1 MSLLGDY
8 RIGEKIAEG
17 GMATVYKGVQVS
29 LNRPVAIK
37 ILAYRL
43 TENPEIVRRFADES
57 LIIARLRHPN
67 IIHVID
73 RGITNGLPYFIMDY
87 VEGSDLTSLIGRR
100 DATIAHKLDIAVQIS
115 KALAYAHRNGVI
127 HRDIKPGNILLD
139 QEGHVYV
146 TDFGIA
152 ELFGRSHDGAQSGL
166 ILGTPGYMSPEQAAG
181 SADITA
187 ASDIYAFGVILYELF
202 TGVQPSAGL
211 RRPSEIDKRVPAELD
226 EVIMRCLN
234 RDARARYAE
243 AGEIKERLREILG
256 GAHMQVA
263 QKERVQQD
271 SAAFTQKNVL
281 LDVLRESHSR
291 SVCLYENRANN
302 RLIVTKRVYGR
313 KEGLA
318 EARLLASHPHPH
330 IAHVHGVSSNERAYV
345 VVMEYLAGGSLRD
358 RMARVMPWQ
367 KALPIVRDVCAAL
380 LHAHRH
386 EVLHGNLRPANILFS
401 STDEVKVSDF
411 GQVEPDA
418 APVAARYQRTGQT
431 QSREGD
437 LYAVGVLLHEL
448 LLGSLPV
455 FREGMLV
462 PDAGLK
468 LLPADVRRLLIR
480 FLATERPEQFSEFE
494 EARRMI
500 DRALGVMPDDRRNQ
514 LAAQVRSRRLRQLW
528 LVVGALVLMLG
539 GWFAYRLAG

>member
-1 MSLLGDY
+1 
-8 RIGEKIAEG
+8 
-17 GMATVYKGVQVS
+17 
-29 LNRPVAIK
+29 
-37 ILAYRL
+37 
-43 TENPEIVRRFADES
+43 
-57 LIIARLRHPN
+57 
-67 IIHVID
+67 
-73 RGITNGLPYFIMDY
+73 
-87 VEGSDLTSLIGRR
+87 
-100 DATIAHKLDIAVQIS
+100 
-115 KALAYAHRNGVI
+115 
-127 HRDIKPGNILLD
+127 
-139 QEGHVYV
+139 
-146 TDFGIA
+146 
-152 ELFGRSHDGAQSGL
+152 
-166 ILGTPGYMSPEQAAG
+166 
-181 SADITA
+181 
-187 ASDIYAFGVILYELF
+187 VILYELF
-202 TGVQPSAGL
+202 TGVRPSAGL

-226 EVIMRCLN
+226 EVILRCLN
-234 RDARARYAE
+234 RDARARYAT
-243 AGEIKERLREILG
+243 AGEIKERLRELLG
-256 GAHMQVA
+256 GAHLQVA

-271 SAAFTQKNVL
+271 GAAFTQKNVL

-418 APVAARYQRTGQT
+418 APVTARYQRTGQT

-437 LYAVGVLLHEL
+437 LYAVGALLHEL

-500 DRALGVMPDDRRNQ
+500 DRALGVMPDGGRNQ
-514 LAAQVRSRRLRQLW
+514 SAAQARTRRRKQLW
-528 LVVGALVLMLG
+528 LAAGTIVLIAG
-539 GWFAYRLAG
+539 GWFAWRLAG

>member
-37 ILAYRL
+37 ILAYSL
-43 TENPEIVRRFADES
+43 TDNPEIVRRFADES

-73 RGITNGLPYFIMDY
+73 RGITNGLPYFVMDY
-87 VEGSDLTSLIGRR
+87 VEGSDLASLVGRR
-100 DATIAHKLDIAVQIS
+100 DATIVHKLDVAVQIS

-139 QEGHVYV
+139 QEGQVYV

-152 ELFGRSHDGAQSGL
+152 ELFGRGRNGVQAGL

-211 RRPSEIDKRVPAELD
+211 RRPSEIDQRVPAELD
-226 EVIMRCLN
+226 EVILRCLN
-234 RDARARYAE
+234 RDARARYAD
-243 AGEIKERLREILG
+243 AGELKDRLREILG
-256 GAHMQVA
+256 GAHLQAA

-271 SAAFTQKNVL
+271 SAAFTHKNVL
-281 LDVLRESHSR
+281 LDVLRESRSR

-302 RLIVTKRVYGR
+302 RLLVTKRVYGR

-330 IAHVHGVSSNERAYV
+330 IVHIHGVSSNDRAFII
-345 VVMEYLAGGSLRD
+345 VMEYLAGGSLRD
-358 RMARVMPWQ
+358 RMARVMPWR

-380 LHAHRH
+380 VHAHRH

-401 STDEVKVSDF
+401 STNEVKVSDF
-411 GQVEPDA
+411 GLVEPDA
-418 APVAARYQRTGQT
+418 DQGAARYQRTGHART
-431 QSREGD
+431 REGD
-437 LYAVGVLLHEL
+437 LYAVGVMLHEL
-448 LLGSLPV
+448 LLGSPPV
-455 FREGMLV
+455 FREGLPV
-462 PDAGLK
+462 ADAGLK
-468 LLPADVRRLLIR
+468 LLPADVQRLVIR
-480 FLATERPEQFSEFE
+480 FLATERPAQFAEFE
-494 EARRMI
+494 EARRML
-500 DRALGVMPDDRRNQ
+500 DRALGDMPDGGRNQ
-514 LAAQVRSRRLRQLW
+514 FAAQACVRRRRLLWLAA
-528 LVVGALVLMLG
+528 GAIALIAG

>member
-37 ILAYRL
+37 ILAYSL
-43 TENPEIVRRFADES
+43 TDNPEIVRRFADES

-87 VEGSDLTSLIGRR
+87 VEGSDLASLIGRR

-139 QEGHVYV
+139 EEGQVYV

-152 ELFGRSHDGAQSGL
+152 ELFGRSRDGAQAGL

-181 SADITA
+181 SAEITA

-211 RRPSEIDKRVPAELD
+211 RRPSEIDQRVPAELD
-226 EVIMRCLN
+226 EVILRCLN

-256 GAHMQVA
+256 GAHLQAA

-281 LDVLRESHSR
+281 LDVLRESRSR
-291 SVCLYENRANN
+291 SVCLYENRAND

-313 KEGLA
+313 KEGLV

-330 IAHVHGVSSNERAYV
+330 IAHVHGVSSNDRAFI

-380 LHAHRH
+380 EHAHRH

-401 STDEVKVSDF
+401 STDEVKVADF
-411 GQVEPDA
+411 GMLEPDA
-418 APVAARYQRTGQT
+418 DAGAARYQRTGRAHT
-431 QSREGD
+431 REGD
-437 LYAVGVLLHEL
+437 LYAVGVMLHEL
-448 LLGSLPV
+448 LLGSPPV

-462 PDAGLK
+462 PDAALK
-468 LLPADVRRLLIR
+468 AFPADVRHLVIR
-480 FLATERPEQFSEFE
+480 FLATERPEQFAEFE

-500 DRALGVMPDDRRNQ
+500 GRTLGDRPEDGGNQ
-514 LAAQVRSRRLRQLW
+514 LAAQARARRRRLFW
-528 LVVGALVLMLG
+528 LAAGVLLAALG
-539 GWFAYRLAG
+539 GWFAYLLAS